1 VRWSCFDGQQ
11 CCLENKRHDH
21 EKGPSESTCD
31 SKNMARRRRKHD
43 EEFKQQALAMARNG

>member
-1 VRWSCFDGQQ
+1 MKEGR
-11 CCLENKRHDH
+11 
-21 EKGPSESTCD
+21 SESTRY